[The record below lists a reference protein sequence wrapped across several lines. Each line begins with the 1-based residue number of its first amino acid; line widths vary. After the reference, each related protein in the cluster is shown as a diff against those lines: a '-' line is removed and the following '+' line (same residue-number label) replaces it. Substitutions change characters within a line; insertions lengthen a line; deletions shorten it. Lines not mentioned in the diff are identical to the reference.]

1 MMTQL
6 MTEAIQLPAD
16 EGSLSDSW
24 PKTDYMGRGG
34 GSGIRIHDIS
44 KFG

>member
-6 MTEAIQLPAD
+6 TTEAIQLPAD
-16 EGSLSDSW
+16 EASLSDSW
-24 PKTDYMGRGG
+24 TKTDYMGRDGD
-34 GSGIRIHDIS
+34 SGIRIRDIP

>member
-6 MTEAIQLPAD
+6 TTEAIQLPAD
-16 EGSLSDSW
+16 EASLSDSW
-24 PKTDYMGRGG
+24 IKTDYMGRDGD
-34 GSGIRIHDIS
+34 SDIRIRDIA